1 MTRQDTRLL
10 VFILPL
16 DLVLCLVVRDTDSCV
31 SSMASPYAALEI
43 TLGKPLLEQIQ
54 TSKILLVGSGGIGCE
69 LLKNLAL
76 SGFRYVEVID
86 LDTIDVS
93 NLNRQFLFRSQHVGK
108 SKCEVACSVAQ
119 NMVPVNKETAQ
130 YIPHH
135 GNVCDNTK
143 FNVQYV
149 SGFALVLNAL
159 DNVTAR
165 RRVNRL
171 CLAANVPLVEA
182 GTTGYLGQVKV
193 IDKASNLA
201 CYECATQ
208 ETQKV
213 YPICTIRSTP
223 SMPVHTIVWAK
234 ELYKL
239 LFGHVAESMLYE
251 DPNGEEPSTYMA
263 AVTEY
268 RALLENE
275 APKDSLMKSAVAV
288 LTHLCTTEINKQLS
302 MDRYK
307 TAKTVPTA
315 LDPAL
320 IDTSVSL
327 EAPTKRP
334 SYKTTDVWSPADC
347 IAEFISC
354 LADTDDHPTP
364 LLESFDKDDMLA
376 MRLVTAGS
384 NLRSSIFGIGP
395 LQSFYSA
402 KGIAGNIVPAIATTN
417 AIVAGLQVLQ
427 VFHILQEQLVEGRTG
442 TLGGVCRYVD
452 CLRNKMGRPGYFLSS
467 SKLDSPNPKCF
478 VCRNATIPLTL
489 NVETWTLQDLL
500 TRVIKK
506 DLGFE
511 TPTLMLDGDMIYEEG
526 DDADTDAFAP
536 NLVKVLTKL
545 PCGGIQNGTILR
557 VEDFSQD
564 LEVDVCITHQETW
577 EKEDGETDEDAA
589 KYVIG
594 GEKPQAVAAA
604 AAAAPAGGGAVEEE
618 DKKFAAAATV
628 NDVDDDD
635 IEVLD
640 MDDVHEEED
649 SKPAASG
656 KRKLGNC
663 EENGEPPAAKK
674 AKTDEN
680 DGIIVL
686 D

>member
-1 MTRQDTRLL
+1 MAHGRAFRLYCTADTTIA
-10 VFILPL
+10 FILVSL
-16 DLVLCLVVRDTDSCV
+16 TDNLIRSGHPTT
-31 SSMASPYAALEI
+31 MASPYAALEA
-43 TLGKPLLEQIQ
+43 TLGKPLLEKIQ

-119 NMVPVNKETAQ
+119 NMVPVNKETAK

-135 GNVCDNTK
+135 GNVCDNSK

-239 LFGHVAESMLYE
+239 LFGAVAESMLFE

-263 AVTEY
+263 AVAEY
-268 RALLENE
+268 RALLEKK
-275 APKDSLMKSAVAV
+275 APKESLTKAAVAV

-315 LDPAL
+315 LDPAVIEASL
-320 IDTSVSL
+320 SL
-327 EAPTKRP
+327 EAPTKRA
-334 SYKTTDVWSPADC
+334 SYKTTDVWSQADC

-354 LADTDDHPTP
+354 LADTDDHPAP

-376 MRLVTAGS
+376 MKLVTAGS
-384 NLRSSIFGIGP
+384 NLRSDIFGIEP

-427 VFHILQEQLVEGRTG
+427 VFHILREQLEGREG
-442 TLGGVCRYVD
+442 TLGEVCKYVD

-467 SKLDSPNPKCF
+467 SKLDQPNPKCF

-489 NVETWTLQDLL
+489 NVEKWTLQDLL
-500 TRVIKK
+500 TKVIKK

-511 TPTLMLDGDMIYEEG
+511 EPTLMLDGDMIYEEG
-526 DDADTDAFAP
+526 EDADTDAFAP

-564 LEVDVCITHQETW
+564 LEVDVCITHQEVW
-577 EKEDGETDEDAA
+577 EKEEGETDEDAE

-594 GEKPQAVAAA
+594 GEKPKAVAAVA
-604 AAAAPAGGGAVEEE
+604 AGDE
-618 DKKFAAAATV
+618 DKKSAAV
-628 NDVDDDD
+628 NDADDDD

-640 MDDVHEEED
+640 IDDVDEEED

-656 KRKLGNC
+656 KRKSENG
-663 EENGEPPAAKK
+663 EENGEPAAKK
-674 AKTDEN
+674 AKTDED